1 MVLANYKGSI
11 KKRLVLI
18 ILMVVFVTAGIGYSV
33 FIYSYMTNQ
42 QKKTT
47 ELSQSIGLVL
57 SQDFAKLVL
66 LNQVSVGSDITAKL
80 KSFSSLHSM
89 VLYNPNS
96 IPVYQYHANNLSFTP
111 PKLDNFNQQ
120 NSILLGNTLKLVLE
134 AKYQTVNLG
143 TIIFEFKVDTLW
155 EVFKRDLPLLI
166 SLSILM
172 LILSYILS
180 VIFAKKFTDPI
191 LKLVSFLEKVEL
203 SDSLK
208 NQTIETSENNEFGKL
223 YDEVNI
229 MLHRIYLADKEQ
241 RVASVAFETQSGMT
255 ITDANQKILKINKA
269 FTKITGY
276 EEDEVIGQTPAILKS
291 GFQDKEFYQNM
302 WNTLQNNNYFSGE
315 IYNKHKNGK
324 IYPEHIT
331 IQAVLD
337 DNGEIIYYVAAFVDL
352 SLQKHQE
359 RSIKEKETI
368 LLQQSKMAS
377 MGEMLENIA
386 HQWRQPLSMITTSSS
401 GIKMQKELEIL
412 SDEDLIV
419 SLDKITQAAM
429 HLSETIDDFRNFL
442 KDDSTQINFSIKDSI
457 EKSMILL
464 TSRFKN
470 KNITIIVTD
479 FDIHIKGYK
488 NELIQVFMNILNNAF
503 DALDN
508 IDNDKRLIAISA
520 IQQDDFVK
528 ISFQDSANG
537 IPDTILPRI
546 FDHKFTTKAQ
556 TNGTGIGLYMS
567 KLIIAKS
574 KGTIEATNETFDY
587 DGTSYY
593 GANFSITLPIN

>member
-1 MVLANYKGSI
+1 MILKNYKGSI
-11 KKRLVLI
+11 KRRLVLI
-18 ILMVVFVTAGIGYSV
+18 MLIVVFATAGIGYFI

-42 QKKTT
+42 QQKTT

-57 SQDFAKLVL
+57 SQDFAKLIL

-80 KSFSSLHSM
+80 KSFSSLESL
-89 VLYNPNS
+89 VLYNTET
-96 IPVYQYHANNLSFTP
+96 IAVYQYHKDNVSFIP
-111 PKLDNFNQQ
+111 EKLDNFNQQ
-120 NSILLGNTLKLVLE
+120 NSILLGNTLKLVL
-134 AKYQTVNLG
+134 KSQYQTVNLG

-155 EVFKRDLPLLI
+155 EILQRDLPLLTW
-166 SLSILM
+166 LSIAM

-180 VIFAKKFTDPI
+180 AIFAKKFTAPI

-203 SDSLK
+203 SESLRDK
-208 NQTIETSENNEFGKL
+208 TIETSENNEFGKL

-241 RVASVAFETQSGMT
+241 RVAAAAFETQSGMT
-255 ITDANQKILKINKA
+255 ITDANQKILKVNKA

-276 EEDEVIGQTPAILKS
+276 EEYEVIGQTPAILKS

-302 WNTLQNNNYFSGE
+302 WDTLRENHYFSGE

-324 IYPEHIT
+324 IYPEYIT

-337 DNGEIIYYVAAFVDL
+337 DNGEIIYYVAAFLDL
-352 SLQKHQE
+352 SLQKYQE
-359 RSIKEKETI
+359 RSIKEKENL

-386 HQWRQPLSMITTSSS
+386 HQWRQPLSLITSSSS
-401 GIKMQKELEIL
+401 GIRMQKELNIL
-412 SDEDLIV
+412 SDEELIV
-419 SLDKITQAAM
+419 SLDNITKAGM
-429 HLSETIDDFRNFL
+429 HLSQTIDDFRNFL
-442 KDDSTQINFSIKDSI
+442 KDDSKQTIFSIKDSI
-457 EKSMILL
+457 DKSIILL

-470 KNITIIVTD
+470 KNINITIND
-479 FDIHIKGYK
+479 FDINVKGYK

-503 DALDN
+503 DALEN
-508 IDNDKRLIAISA
+508 IDNKTRHIIIESTKE
-520 IQQDDFVK
+520 DDFVK

-537 IPDTILPRI
+537 IPDNILPKI

-567 KLIIAKS
+567 KLIIEKS
-574 KGTIEATNETFDY
+574 KGTIEVTNKTFDY
-587 DGTSYY
+587 DGNTYY
-593 GANFSITLPIN
+593 GANFIIALPMG